1 MECID
6 TYMGLIIMSSVQK
19 IIWWAIYQ
27 HNVARSPTR
36 IGFGLRTQ
44 IRLYACRYTYQIFL
58 LENISYNLLAC
69 RRFGAFIIFTRWVI
83 WLPGAG
89 LDPASPLFRQM
100 LSASLL
106 SLSSDDASFV
116 DVVHTDGA
124 RIWSE
129 GFGLFNPIGDVDY
142 FPNGGLDQPGCE
154 QVRGSVIVSRFG
166 KSYKIIYKLHI
177 IYIVQ
182 MTLFRFMRD
191 AFQANTFFLFECVDA
206 VF

>member
-1 MECID
+1 MY
-6 TYMGLIIMSSVQK
+6 TMS
-19 IIWWAIYQ
+19 
-27 HNVARSPTR
+27 
-36 IGFGLRTQ
+36 
-44 IRLYACRYTYQIFL
+44 
-58 LENISYNLLAC
+58 NIS
-69 RRFGAFIIFTRWVI
+69 IS
-83 WLPGAG
+83 GAG

-106 SLSSDDASFV
+106 SLSSDDATFV

-166 KSYKIIYKLHI
+166 KSYKIYKLHI
-177 IYIVQ
+177 I
-182 MTLFRFMRD
+182 
-191 AFQANTFFLFECVDA
+191 
-206 VF
+206 

>member
-1 MECID
+1 MYTNK
-6 TYMGLIIMSSVQK
+6 TYRSVGMK
-19 IIWWAIYQ
+19 F
-27 HNVARSPTR
+27 VLARVR
-36 IGFGLRTQ
+36 INCVSILR
-44 IRLYACRYTYQIFL
+44 IKFFFF
-58 LENISYNLLAC
+58 ENLAYILLAC
-69 RRFGAFIIFTRWVI
+69 KRFGVFHACNIYKKTMS
-83 WLPGAG
+83 LYAAG

-106 SLSSDDASFV
+106 SLGADDAAFV

-166 KSYKIIYKLHI
+166 KSYKNI
-177 IYIVQ
+177 
-182 MTLFRFMRD
+182 
-191 AFQANTFFLFECVDA
+191 
-206 VF
+206 

>member
-1 MECID
+1 MFS
-6 TYMGLIIMSSVQK
+6 TYNIIQKTISLSV
-19 IIWWAIYQ
+19 
-27 HNVARSPTR
+27 
-36 IGFGLRTQ
+36 
-44 IRLYACRYTYQIFL
+44 
-58 LENISYNLLAC
+58 
-69 RRFGAFIIFTRWVI
+69 
-83 WLPGAG
+83 AG

-106 SLSSDDASFV
+106 SLSADDAAFV

-166 KSYKIIYKLHI
+166 KSYKIYRLHI
-177 IYIVQ
+177 
-182 MTLFRFMRD
+182 LFRSNNTIPVLLRPNLNRIIFMYILMH
-191 AFQANTFFLFECVDA
+191 NTYMKYYLFKQ
-206 VF
+206 